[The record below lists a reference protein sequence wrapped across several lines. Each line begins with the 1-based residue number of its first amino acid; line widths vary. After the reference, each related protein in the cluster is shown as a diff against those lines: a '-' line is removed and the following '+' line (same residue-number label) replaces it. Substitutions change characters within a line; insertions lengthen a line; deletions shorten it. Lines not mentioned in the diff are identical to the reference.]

1 MSLFDGAL
9 AVALILPRA
18 VQGISGNAQTNLT
31 GPDELGC
38 VPFDPTQFYAGD
50 SQHARI
56 IVLSAVLNVS
66 VGGQTVTLELYNKSD
81 GVTVASI
88 TSTSL
93 TPVEVRSSALSLV
106 ASRKLYGFRLSRTGG
121 TSSDYVVCKFAAL
134 EVSFS

>member
-1 MSLFDGAL
+1 MALFDGVL
-9 AVALILPRA
+9 AAAQILPQR

-38 VPFDPTQFYAGD
+38 FPFDPSQFYAGD
-50 SQHARI
+50 SVHART
-56 IVLSAVLNVS
+56 IVLTAVLNVS
-66 VGGQTVTLELYNKSD
+66 VGGQTVTLELFNKSD

-93 TPVEVRSSALSLV
+93 TPAEVRSAALSLA
-106 ASRKLYGFRLSRTGG
+106 ASRKLYGLRLSRTGG
-121 TSSDYVVCKFAAL
+121 TSSDYVVCKYAAL